1 MNMRMESVLWI
12 FVLSLYYT
20 LYDMAP
26 VDMHRIGAYKHH
38 HILSF
43 IDEVSGQWTKFLCD
57 RGRLTKGQTPSI
69 GNVYENVPM
78 EVNHLHSC
86 IYISDKWNFNWAR
99 SIVHNY
105 IIVNPFVVIR
115 LTKWKLDNHTHPKCK
130 RNGQLLIN
138 FAFNRYHL
146 KRICCYFSLPFDTI
160 SLVFC
165 FE

>member
-1 MNMRMESVLWI
+1 MDIHSF
-12 FVLSLYYT
+12 FVLYT
-20 LYDMAP
+20 
-26 VDMHRIGAYKHH
+26 VWHGACWHASHWRLQTSSYSQFYWW
-38 HILSF
+38 SF
-43 IDEVSGQWTKFLCD
+43 RSMNKVSVRSWPFNQ
-57 RGRLTKGQTPSI
+57 RSTPSI

-78 EVNHLHSC
+78 EINHLHSC

-99 SIVHNY
+99 SIAHNY